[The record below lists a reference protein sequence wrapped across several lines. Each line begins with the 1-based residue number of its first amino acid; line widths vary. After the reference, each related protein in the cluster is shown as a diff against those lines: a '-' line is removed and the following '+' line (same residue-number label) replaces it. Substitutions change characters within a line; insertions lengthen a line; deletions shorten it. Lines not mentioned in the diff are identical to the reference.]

1 MSCLD
6 IQDSLIEYLLG
17 DLDAGHRAAIE
28 QHLAHGC
35 QQCNAEVLALAESVD
50 VMWQVVPPHK
60 LSQELQREILA
71 RVRMATPVCQPA
83 VREAQKSRPASTRS
97 QLIHHPLAQA
107 LLAFAA
113 GVLLMIC
120 LGPLST
126 GKRDLSINHGA
137 LKQAGA
143 AVNLASPPIPASLAM
158 SEKKYESTH
167 LVSLRKKPGSSELRG
182 HVLWDALAREIHI
195 FCFGLQQPPQGT
207 QYALWLIGPGI
218 EVRAVERLEVDAE
231 GICKAAVHW
240 PEGDFRYAKVT
251 LEPSSR
257 RNNRPSNDVELT
269 SNAIQPFSY

>member
-17 DLDAGHRAAIE
+17 ELDAGHRAAIE
-28 QHLAHGC
+28 QHLAKGC
-35 QQCNAEVLALAESVD
+35 QQCNAEKLALAESVD
-50 VMWQVVPPHK
+50 VLWQAVPHQK
-60 LSQELQREILA
+60 FSEELQREIVA
-71 RVRMATPVCQPA
+71 RVLKTTPVCQPA
-83 VREAQKSRPASTRS
+83 VQEAQQSRPASTRS
-97 QLIHHPLAQA
+97 QLMHHPIAQA
-107 LLAFAA
+107 VLAFAA
-113 GVLLMIC
+113 GILLMIC
-120 LGPLST
+120 LRPLFTS
-126 GKRDLSINHGA
+126 KHDLSVNHGA
-137 LKQAGA
+137 LQQAGA

-269 SNAIQPFSY
+269 SNAIQPFGY